1 MTKEHLLNS
10 VNKCDRSEATMKQ
23 KLLSKLTD
31 LLIINAIFGSFWLF
45 ALIYF
50 TS

>member
-1 MTKEHLLNS
+1 
-10 VNKCDRSEATMKQ
+10 MKQ

-31 LLIINAIFGSFWLF
+31 ILIINLIFGSFWLF

>member
-1 MTKEHLLNS
+1 MNKEHLLS
-10 VNKCDRSEATMKQ
+10 KANKCDRSEATMKQ
-23 KLLSKLTD
+23 KILSKLFD

>member
-1 MTKEHLLNS
+1 MTKEHLLS
-10 VNKCDRSEATMKQ
+10 KANKCDRSEATMKQ
-23 KLLSKLTD
+23 KLFD
-31 LLIINAIFGSFWLF
+31 LLIINLIFGSFWLF

>member
-1 MTKEHLLNS
+1 LQPHK
-10 VNKCDRSEATMKQ
+10 TMKQ
-23 KLLSKLTD
+23 KILD
-31 LLIINAIFGSFWLF
+31 LLIINLIFGSFWLF